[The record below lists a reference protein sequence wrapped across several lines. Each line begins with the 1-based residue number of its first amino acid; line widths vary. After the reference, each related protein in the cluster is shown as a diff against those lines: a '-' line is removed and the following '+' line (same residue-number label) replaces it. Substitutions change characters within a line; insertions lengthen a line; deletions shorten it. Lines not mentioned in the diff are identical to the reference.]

1 MSKYMLC
8 DQDTIN
14 DVNPFVSRDFSL
26 PGGIRQLSS
35 FADRSL
41 VKEKSGME
49 VQGEKSP
56 FCGYA
61 RTGGWR
67 TKDMCEPSKPNCFDD
82 RPLYPERNIDYGF
95 VAHADPNHR
104 HTIPAPRARFD
115 FRHVLILI
123 ILIIAVLLILRR

>member
-26 PGGIRQLSS
+26 PGGVRQLGD
-35 FADRSL
+35 FADRNL

-49 VQGEKSP
+49 IQDEKSP
-56 FCGYA
+56 YCDYA

-67 TKDMCEPSKPNCFDD
+67 TNELCAPPKANCADA
-82 RPLYPERNIDYGF
+82 RPLYPQRNIDYGF
-95 VAHADPNHR
+95 TVERRGNPNGR
-104 HTIPAPRARFD
+104 KRRGFRFD
-115 FRHVLILI
+115 FRYVLIFI
-123 ILIIAVLLILRR
+123 ILIIAILLILRR

>member
-1 MSKYMLC
+1 MSKNMLC
-8 DQDTIN
+8 DQDAIN

-26 PGGIRQLSS
+26 PGGVRQLSA

-49 VQGEKSP
+49 VQGDKSP
-56 FCGYA
+56 FCDYA

-95 VAHADPNHR
+95 VAHANPNHR
-104 HTIPAPRARFD
+104 HNNPAPRMRFD
-115 FRHVLILI
+115 FRHALILI